1 VSQTETL
8 MARDGHEFTT
18 YIAKPAGKA
27 RGAVVIVQEIF
38 GLSPWVL
45 RTADS
50 YAADGYL
57 TVAPALF
64 DRIRRDLVLGYSPP
78 EMQQAMGYRK
88 QVDTAKAVLDIAAAA
103 AMARHAGKVAVI
115 GFCWGGTLAWAA
127 ASELP
132 LGAAVCYYGSGIAG
146 LLPKVPACPTLFH
159 SGEQDK
165 SIPLSDVERLRA
177 AFPQGVY
184 HLYAAGH
191 AFANDDRPDHYD
203 AGASALARSRT
214 NAFLAQHIG

>member
-1 VSQTETL
+1 ML

-18 YIAKPAGKA
+18 YIAKPPGKA
-27 RGAVVIVQEIF
+27 RAAVVIVQEIF
-38 GLSPWVL
+38 GLSPWIV

-57 TVAPALF
+57 CVAPALF
-64 DRIRRDLVLGYSPP
+64 DRVRRNLVLGYSPP
-78 EMQQAMGYRK
+78 EMEQAMGYRK
-88 QVDTAKAVLDIAAAA
+88 QVDTAKALLDIGAAVAI
-103 AMARHAGKVAVI
+103 ARHAGKVAVI

-132 LGAAVCYYGSGIAG
+132 LGAAVCYYGAGIPG
-146 LLPKVPACPTLFH
+146 LLPKVPTCPTLLH
-159 SGEQDK
+159 SGDQDR
-165 SIPLSDVERLRA
+165 SIPASDVDRIRSAL
-177 AFPQGVY
+177 PQAVY

-191 AFANDDRPDHYD
+191 AFANDDRPDHYN
-203 AGASALARSRT
+203 AEAAALARTRT

>member
-1 VSQTETL
+1 VSQSETL
-8 MARDGHEFTT
+8 MARDGHEFNV
-18 YIAKPAGKA
+18 YIAKPSGKA

-45 RTADS
+45 RVADS

-64 DRIRRDLVLGYSPP
+64 DRVRRNIVLGYSPQD
-78 EMQQAMGYRK
+78 MQQAMGYRK
-88 QVDTAKAVLDIAAAA
+88 QIDTAKAVLDIGAAA
-103 AMARHAGKVAVI
+103 AMARHVGKVAVI

-127 ASELP
+127 ASELT
-132 LGAAVCYYGSGIAG
+132 LDAAVCYYGSGIVN
-146 LLPKVPACPTLFH
+146 LLPKVPRCPTMLHF
-159 SGEQDK
+159 GEQDK
-165 SIPLSDVERLRA
+165 SIPPSQIEQLRIA
-177 AFPQGVY
+177 YPRGVY
-184 HLYAAGH
+184 HVYPAGH

-203 AGASALARSRT
+203 AAATALARSRT